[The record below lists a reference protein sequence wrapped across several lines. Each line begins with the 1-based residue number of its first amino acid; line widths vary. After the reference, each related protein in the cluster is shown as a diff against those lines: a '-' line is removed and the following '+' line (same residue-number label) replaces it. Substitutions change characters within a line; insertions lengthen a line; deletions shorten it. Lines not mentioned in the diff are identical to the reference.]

1 MNDYIY
7 KCSFKCSKEFKFING
22 IKQVIVKIYE
32 IYEENCKICQLK
44 WKVEEKLGL
53 GIPNFNILNIDFL
66 KKT

>member
-44 WKVEEKLGL
+44 
-53 GIPNFNILNIDFL
+53 
-66 KKT
+66 